1 MNTKVYVFCS
11 KLVEI
16 KFENIGSNPFTNIN
30 IFFNFVGA
38 LCAFECLSEK
48 LGRLFEPYVIHILP
62 SLLTAFGDSSPQVRE
77 SAVAA
82 SRVIMGQLSAQG
94 VKLVL
99 PALLKGAED
108 KSWRT
113 KQGSVQLLGSMAY
126 CAPKQLGS
134 CLPTV
139 VPRLGEVLADPHPKV
154 GAAARQA
161 LEEIGSVIRNPEIS
175 RLVPCLLAALAEPSK
190 SNRSALDT
198 LLKTVFVNTVDAASL
213 VGFIPHGLC
222 AYIAYI

>member
-1 MNTKVYVFCS
+1 MLYWRICAHA
-11 KLVEI
+11 LVCV
-16 KFENIGSNPFTNIN
+16 GMGLA
-30 IFFNFVGA
+30 GA

-48 LGRLFEPYVIHILP
+48 MGRLFEPYVIHILP
-62 SLLTAFGDSSPQVRE
+62 SLLTAFGDSSPQVRDA
-77 SAVAA
+77 AVAA

-99 PALLKGAED
+99 PALLKGVED
-108 KSWRT
+108 KAWRT
-113 KQGSVQLLGSMAY
+113 KQGSIQLLGSMAY

-154 GAAARQA
+154 GSAARKA

-175 RLVPCLLAALAEPSK
+175 KLVPCLLAALADPSK
-190 SNRSALDT
+190 SNKVALDT

-213 VGFIPHGLC
+213 VRACVFVSFFFLHFPHVPL
-222 AYIAYI
+222 